1 MMHARLTDFKSDRV
15 ITDEGS
21 AETDALVP
29 RAGSGK
35 RGKQGGSRIAQQ
47 MMSDVKR
54 RSLRVDSLGP
64 EPERRK
70 KAQALDV
77 LMRAG
82 GGDGLAPEILALQPP
97 RVLTFDAAAGP
108 TSRAAAAAT
117 ERWGSVPKRPR
128 R

>member
-1 MMHARLTDFKSDRV
+1 MESERR
-15 ITDEGS
+15 GG
-21 AETDALVP
+21 
-29 RAGSGK
+29 AGSGK

-47 MMSDVKR
+47 TILSDVKR

-77 LMRAG
+77 LMPAG
-82 GGDGLAPEILALQPP
+82 GGDRLAPEIPAPQPP
-97 RVLTFDAAAGP
+97 RVLPLDAAAGP
-108 TSRAAAAAT
+108 TRPAAPSPTA
-117 ERWGSVPKRPR
+117 RSGSVPNRPR